1 MEQSILPCVGQGDFP
16 KRSELEARRL
26 QIWTRG
32 IVSSLY
38 VTHAL
43 EGIRS
48 DGKGGRQGNRLKGAG
63 KLESSL
69 PLMEK

>member
-1 MEQSILPCVGQGDFP
+1 MEQSVLPCMGQGDFP
-16 KRSELEARRL
+16 KYSELEP

-43 EGIRS
+43 QGISS

-63 KLESSL
+63 KLERA
-69 PLMEK
+69 PCH

>member
-1 MEQSILPCVGQGDFP
+1 M
-16 KRSELEARRL
+16 
-26 QIWTRG
+26 
-32 IVSSLY
+32 SSLY

-43 EGIRS
+43 EGISS

>member
-1 MEQSILPCVGQGDFP
+1 MEQSVLPCMGQGDFP
-16 KRSELEARRL
+16 KHRELEPQPL

-43 EGIRS
+43 QVVMGREGDRET
-48 DGKGGRQGNRLKGAG
+48 DWKGQEN
-63 KLESSL
+63 
-69 PLMEK
+69 